1 MTSTIAESATIA
13 APLGVYAPQHDS
25 ALLIDVLRR
34 TGVARGRR
42 VADLCTGSGV
52 VAIAAALDGA
62 AEVLAFEGA
71 ELAVRCAK
79 VNAVAAGVELAV
91 HHEDWTRAVDF
102 GPFDVVTCNPPYVPE
117 PPQGDVEVIPLN
129 AGPATAFNAGADGRA
144 VLDPLCA
151 AAPRLLAEAGTLLIV
166 QSEFSDTH
174 ATVEALSDAGLSAA
188 VVAQESVP
196 FGPVLSARAEW
207 LERTGRLEQ
216 NRRMEELV
224 VIRADAP

>member
-1 MTSTIAESATIA
+1 
-13 APLGVYAPQHDS
+13 
-25 ALLIDVLRR
+25 
-34 TGVARGRR
+34 
-42 VADLCTGSGV
+42 
-52 VAIAAALDGA
+52 
-62 AEVLAFEGA
+62 
-71 ELAVRCAK
+71 
-79 VNAVAAGVELAV
+79 
-91 HHEDWTRAVDF
+91 
-102 GPFDVVTCNPPYVPE
+102 
-117 PPQGDVEVIPLN
+117 
-129 AGPATAFNAGADGRA
+129 

-166 QSEFSDTH
+166 QSEFSGTH

-196 FGPVLSARAEW
+196 FGPVLRARAEW

>member
-1 MTSTIAESATIA
+1 
-13 APLGVYAPQHDS
+13 
-25 ALLIDVLRR
+25 
-34 TGVARGRR
+34 
-42 VADLCTGSGV
+42 
-52 VAIAAALDGA
+52 
-62 AEVLAFEGA
+62 
-71 ELAVRCAK
+71 
-79 VNAVAAGVELAV
+79 VELAV

-188 VVAQESVP
+188 VVAQESIP

>member
-1 MTSTIAESATIA
+1 
-13 APLGVYAPQHDS
+13 
-25 ALLIDVLRR
+25 LLIDVLRR

-71 ELAVRCAK
+71 ELAVRCAR

-117 PPQGDVEVIPLN
+117 PPQGDVEVIPLS
-129 AGPATAFNAGADGRA
+129 AGPATAFNAGVDGRA

-166 QSEFSDTH
+166 QSEFSGTH
-174 ATVEALSDAGLSAA
+174 ATVEALSDVGLSAA
-188 VVAQESVP
+188 VVAQESIP

-224 VIRADAP
+224 VIRADAPR